1 MRLIFF
7 YRTFWYVYSICIRNS
22 NIEIFT
28 TSWRICGKYSYAYK
42 LRATSETLITYRIN
56 ILRNSDVFQA
66 KATPKSRIAD
76 SSDTTRDIDVG
87 QTAATIKSSIG
98 NFSDTISDTDVG
110 QTTAAI
116 KSASAYAS
124 DTTRDVNAGQTAA
137 ARVFVCCFISMAYM
151 LNGRKVKL

>member
-42 LRATSETLITYRIN
+42 LRVTSETLITYRIN

-66 KATPKSRIAD
+66 KATP
-76 SSDTTRDIDVG
+76 
-87 QTAATIKSSIG
+87 
-98 NFSDTISDTDVG
+98 
-110 QTTAAI
+110 
-116 KSASAYAS
+116 
-124 DTTRDVNAGQTAA
+124 
-137 ARVFVCCFISMAYM
+137 VFVNCFILEIYT
-151 LNGRKVKL
+151 LNGRKVMVCILKKLKKEKI